1 MMTNDELKKKILE
14 IFEKAIGDW
23 YEKDDGLFAEGYTPE
38 EGDNRLKAFMA
49 DALIAAGLTFEPIII
64 HTFERAAC
72 SYSEIAA
79 LKAIHKEDQEYIKAL
94 LHRAKVAERAL
105 EIAVNKVY
113 DYTGAEAIAQAK
125 KELEEEKDNAEV

>member
-1 MMTNDELKKKILE
+1 MTNEELKKKIVEILE
-14 IFEKAIGDW
+14 ETEYEWTEEKNGYILQIFYDK
-23 YEKDDGLFAEGYTPE
+23 L
-38 EGDNRLKAFMA
+38 A
-49 DALIAAGLTFEPIII
+49 DALIKAGLTFEPIII

-72 SYSEIAA
+72 SCPEMVA
-79 LKAIHKEDQEYIKAL
+79 LEDMHKEDQEYIDAL

-105 EIAVNKVY
+105 KIAVNKGY

>member
-1 MMTNDELKKKILE
+1 MMTNDELKKKIVEILE
-14 IFEKAIGDW
+14 ETEHEWTEDKNGYILQIFYSK
-23 YEKDDGLFAEGYTPE
+23 L
-38 EGDNRLKAFMA
+38 A
-49 DALIAAGLTFEPIII
+49 DALIEAGLTFEPIII

-72 SYSEIAA
+72 SCPEMVA
-79 LKAIHKEDQEYIKAL
+79 LEDMHKEDQEYIDAL

>member
-1 MMTNDELKKKILE
+1 MSNEELKKRIIEILE
-14 IFEKAIGDW
+14 ETEYEWTEEKNGYILQIFYSK
-23 YEKDDGLFAEGYTPE
+23 L
-38 EGDNRLKAFMA
+38 A
-49 DALIAAGLTFEPIII
+49 DALIKAGLTFEPIII

-94 LHRAKVAERAL
+94 QHRIKVAERAL
-105 EIAVNKVY
+105 KIAVSEPY

-125 KELEEEKDNAEV
+125 KELEEEKDNAEI

>member
-1 MMTNDELKKKILE
+1 MTNEELKKRIIEILE
-14 IFEKAIGDW
+14 ETEYEWTEEKNGYILQIFYSK
-23 YEKDDGLFAEGYTPE
+23 L
-38 EGDNRLKAFMA
+38 A
-49 DALIAAGLTFEPIII
+49 DALIKAGLTFEPIII

-72 SYSEIAA
+72 SCPEMVA
-79 LKAIHKEDQEYIKAL
+79 LEDMHKEDQEYIDAL

-113 DYTGAEAIAQAK
+113 DYTYEEAIAQAK

>member
-1 MMTNDELKKKILE
+1 MTNEELKKKIVE
-14 IFEKAIGDW
+14 ILDNNIRWQPYYYISRGIV
-23 YEKDDGLFAEGYTPE
+23 YEDD
-38 EGDNRLKAFMA
+38 LKNIA

-72 SYSEIAA
+72 SCPEMVA
-79 LKAIHKEDQEYIKAL
+79 LEDMHKEDQEYIDAL

-113 DYTGAEAIAQAK
+113 DYTYEEAIAQAK

>member
-1 MMTNDELKKKILE
+1 MTNDELKKKIVEILE
-14 IFEKAIGDW
+14 ETEHEWTEDKNGYILQIFYSK
-23 YEKDDGLFAEGYTPE
+23 L
-38 EGDNRLKAFMA
+38 A

-72 SYSEIAA
+72 SCPEMVA
-79 LKAIHKEDQEYIKAL
+79 LEDMHKEDQEYIDAL
-94 LHRAKVAERAL
+94 LHRIEVAEREL
-105 EIAVNKVY
+105 EIAVNKGY

>member
-49 DALIAAGLTFEPIII
+49 DALIEAGLTFEPIII

-72 SYSEIAA
+72 SCPEMVA
-79 LKAIHKEDQEYIKAL
+79 LEDMHKEDQEYIDAL
-94 LHRAKVAERAL
+94 LYRDKVAGRAL
-105 EIAVNKVY
+105 KIAVNHAY
-113 DYTGAEAIAQAK
+113 GYTCEEAIAQAK
-125 KELEEEKDNAEV
+125 KELEEEKEDD

>member
-1 MMTNDELKKKILE
+1 MWQDNLFRELIVDNFACGCSCPEMVALE
-14 IFEKAIGDW
+14 D
-23 YEKDDGLFAEGYTPE
+23 
-38 EGDNRLKAFMA
+38 M
-49 DALIAAGLTFEPIII
+49 
-64 HTFERAAC
+64 
-72 SYSEIAA
+72 
-79 LKAIHKEDQEYIKAL
+79 HKEDQEYIDAL

>member
-49 DALIAAGLTFEPIII
+49 DALIKAGLTFEPIII

-72 SYSEIAA
+72 SCPEMVA
-79 LKAIHKEDQEYIKAL
+79 LEDMHKEDQEYIDAL

-105 EIAVNKVY
+105 KIAVSEPY
-113 DYTGAEAIAQAK
+113 DYTGAEAIAKAK
-125 KELEEEKDNAEV
+125 KELEEEKEDD

>member
-1 MMTNDELKKKILE
+1 MTNDELKKKILE

-49 DALIAAGLTFEPIII
+49 DALIVAGLTFEPIII

-72 SYSEIAA
+72 SCPEMVA
-79 LKAIHKEDQEYIKAL
+79 LEDMHKEDQEYIDAL

-105 EIAVNKVY
+105 KIAVNNAY
-113 DYTGAEAIAQAK
+113 DYTYEEAIAQAK

>member
-1 MMTNDELKKKILE
+1 MTNDELKKKIVE
-14 IFEKAIGDW
+14 IIINAIW
-23 YEKDDGLFAEGYTPE
+23 KDAEADYDSTDETEAGSI
-38 EGDNRLKAFMA
+38 A
-49 DALIAAGLTFEPIII
+49 DALIEAGLTFEPIII

-72 SYSEIAA
+72 SCPEMVA
-79 LKAIHKEDQEYIKAL
+79 LEDMHKEDQEYIDAL

-125 KELEEEKDNAEV
+125 KELEEKKQDD